1 MAKRF
6 YLDASVLAKRYVAE
20 TGTPVV
26 NYLFPQVAR
35 EDMMCLALGTVEV
48 LSIFVRKKN
57 ANAISLAVFNQAMTD
72 FRSEVIDAPDFTKVS
87 LPDPLLYAAMP
98 LRVSERSQ
106 ANFATQA
113 VSSMSRRRGAVAV
126 ERSAA
131 LNAGGE
137 TRATQTDNDRERPAT
152 HQQRIRHSL
161 RALLRPALCREDR
174 RRRVVVRSH
183 DGQGRGGRAR
193 AARRRHAQRG
203 QRQDVVGTD

>member
-1 MAKRF
+1 VAKRF

-26 NYLFPQVAR
+26 NYLFTQAAR

-98 LRVSERSQ
+98 LVETHSI
-106 ANFATQA
+106 NATDA
-113 VSSMSRRRGAVAV
+113 VIL
-126 ERSAA
+126 RSALDLAAQLRADGNDLA
-131 LNAGGE
+131 LVASDHRLL
-137 TRATQTDNDRERPAT
+137 RAAQAEGLLTFDPETQTETDLD
-152 HQQRIRHSL
+152 
-161 RALLRPALCREDR
+161 ALL
-174 RRRVVVRSH
+174 
-183 DGQGRGGRAR
+183 
-193 AARRRHAQRG
+193 
-203 QRQDVVGTD
+203 T